1 MRLLRLYYE
10 RRGLLRQES
19 ESISCLWWRAAVTGA
34 KPSESSVSSRSKHV
48 SYKYAMARMDMAIE
62 KRFFLEAVM
71 IAESIISDRLLSA
84 TTRKRGGEAP
94 PNGNRTNFSRLI
106 AAARSAGLP
115 DDLAVA
121 LDAWRDARNEVAHSV
136 VKSVPGTA
144 PMRVPAFCRLAEQ
157 TARDGKQLAAKV
169 KRWARSDR

>member
-1 MRLLRLYYE
+1 M
-10 RRGLLRQES
+10 
-19 ESISCLWWRAAVTGA
+19 TGA
-34 KPSESSVSSRSKHV
+34 IPSDTRASSHSKYV
-48 SYKYAMARMDMAIE
+48 SYKYAMARMAKAIE

-94 PNGNRTNFSRLI
+94 PNGNRTNFNRLI
-106 AAARSAGLP
+106 TAAKSAGLP

-121 LDAWRDARNEVAHSV
+121 LNAWRDARNEVAHSV

-144 PMRVPAFCRLAEQ
+144 PMRVPEFCRLAEQ

-169 KRWARSDR
+169 KRWARSVR